1 MNGFDALWGGFTA
14 FFSIWQLCILQFS
27 PFFLAF
33 IVGGYFVTPGQN
45 RPPPVLRWTLP
56 AFLTWALVF
65 TLLYSLLIASALPVS
80 RPLIN
85 HLGALRILGGV
96 FILLASLYLFLASR
110 LVSLREVHSPGLL
123 VWLALAMGLAFALMY
138 SPCIT
143 PMLSDIM
150 GLASQRSTAMRGW
163 FLAFFYGLG
172 TCLAMGLVSV
182 ALIAALARRAAV
194 WPKAQRIADACAL
207 VLLILAVMN
216 LTGLMTLYKAFL
228 LGLAL

>member
-33 IVGGYFVTPGQN
+33 IVGAYFVTPGQN

-85 HLGALRILGGV
+85 HLGTLRILGGV
-96 FILLASLYLFLASR
+96 FILLASLYLFFASR
-110 LVSLREVHSPGLL
+110 LVFLREVHSPGLL

-172 TCLAMGLVSV
+172 TCLAMGLVSL
-182 ALIAALARRAAV
+182 ALIAALVRHDAV

-207 VLLILAVMN
+207 VLLILAIMN